1 MLKEF
6 YALLHGDYADALKRF
21 GTEARLEK
29 YLFKFLADTSFSDLR
44 AALEQQD
51 TEVALRAAHS
61 LKGTSRLLGLV
72 NLGMVSE
79 TLERALHNAQSADL
93 PFLLLQT
100 QTEYVRTVSAIHSL
114 QASIEGQPEPN
125 R

>member
-21 GTEARLEK
+21 GTEVRIEK
-29 YLFKFLADTSFSDLR
+29 YLLKFLADTSFSDLC
-44 AALEQQD
+44 AALNRQD
-51 TEVALRAAHS
+51 MEGAQRAAHS

-72 NLGMVSE
+72 NLGTASE
-79 TLERALHNAQSADL
+79 RLECALRNAQSTEL

-114 QASIEGQPEPN
+114 QVSGEGQS
-125 R
+125 

>member
-21 GTEARLEK
+21 GTEVRPEK
-29 YLFKFLADTSFSDLR
+29 YLLKFLADTSFSDLC
-44 AALEQQD
+44 AALNRQD
-51 TEVALRAAHS
+51 MEGAQRAAHS

-72 NLGMVSE
+72 NRGTASE
-79 TLERALHNAQSADL
+79 RLECALRNATQCSVYGITFSAFADADGVCTNS
-93 PFLLLQT
+93 F
-100 QTEYVRTVSAIHSL
+100 RHSFPTGL
-114 QASIEGQPEPN
+114 